1 MVDLDILLVYEEETL
16 EVLSELEK
24 TTSLSYVLQ
33 YLKVVSDSSRVLEL
47 HTITELANQ
56 QLKSIEAVGE
66 VNSHEL
72 KKFTTEVRCL
82 IRSAIQKF

>member
-66 VNSHEL
+66 VNSHVL